1 MAERKNIYAQM
12 QKFRDFDKNKSMQEK
27 GMAPFQ
33 QNQLPNMNRQVMN
46 NPRLNTFANPYVFN
60 QRRNKQIQEEKDRQN
75 ISNPYFNSFLS
86 M

>member
-1 MAERKNIYAQM
+1 MEERKNIYAQM
-12 QKFRDFDKNKSMQEK
+12 QKFRNFDKNKSMQEK

-33 QNQLPNMNRQVMN
+33 RKNMNPQVIN
-46 NPRLNTFANPYVFN
+46 NPRLNTFANPYVLN

>member
-33 QNQLPNMNRQVMN
+33 RQNMNPQVVN
-46 NPRLNTFANPYVFN
+46 NPRLNTFVNPYVFN
-60 QRRNKQIQEEKDRQN
+60 QRRNKQIQEEKDKQN